1 MTISFNATFIQPSAT
16 QLRQTSQPLTA
27 KTPSEDL
34 LKTSVNINPAAIYHP
49 VDETPVPIPTTESI
63 ESMIAR
69 TQSPDFPQ
77 IAEQH
82 KNAHQSLKLSF
93 EEFQSALAYTYP
105 DLADK
110 KFGFTI
116 EADGNLKALDSSGQL
131 SAADMDRLN
140 QLLNASSALKSAAS
154 SYRDAS
160 IDLVAADA
168 PWGGNFTGGYILNK
182 DNFASTIDL
191 GALFLKKGAM
201 PNAETL
207 NGFFSSQLWSKGERM
222 THETVAQVLPER
234 SVNKVDVRV

>member
-1 MTISFNATFIQPSAT
+1 MTVSFNATFIQPSAT
-16 QLRQTSQPLTA
+16 QLSQTSQPLTP
-27 KTPSEDL
+27 KTLSEDL

-49 VDETPVPIPTTESI
+49 VNETPAPIPTTESI

-82 KNAHQSLKLSF
+82 RNAHQSLKFFF
-93 EEFQSALAYTYP
+93 EEFQSALASTHP

-116 EADGNLKALDSSGQL
+116 EADGNLKAFDSSGQL
-131 SAADMDRLN
+131 SASDMDQLN
-140 QLLNASSALKSAAS
+140 KLLNASSGLKSAAS

-160 IDLVAADA
+160 IALVAADA

-191 GALFLKKGAM
+191 GALFLKKGAT
-201 PNAETL
+201 PNADTL

-222 THETVAQVLPER
+222 THETVAQALPER
-234 SVNKVDVRV
+234 SANKVDVRV